1 MYNLS
6 VNMFVKIFVSVI
18 IKITISC
25 RLYCLMYISV
35 QDIPEPLSRPD
46 DSEYQEFRNY
56 LAVTESATREQHE
69 EQVCHPNSTFA
80 FENLF

>member
-1 MYNLS
+1 M
-6 VNMFVKIFVSVI
+6 
-18 IKITISC
+18 C
-25 RLYCLMYISV
+25 ISV